1 MGDTAENEIPEAYH
15 LQLGYKATD
24 SHALNFVRLPTPS
37 PERKEYLNP
46 NDLDDSSHSTSLKM
60 SLWKPAEA
68 PPTKLG
74 RYRALSSTAGVHVS
88 PLCLGAMVS
97 TFGYTRCIKYINS
110 SSVGW

>member
-1 MGDTAENEIPEAYH
+1 
-15 LQLGYKATD
+15 
-24 SHALNFVRLPTPS
+24 
-37 PERKEYLNP
+37 
-46 NDLDDSSHSTSLKM
+46 M

-88 PLCLGAMVS
+88 PLCLGAMVG
-97 TFGYTRCIKYINS
+97 TFGYTCCTKNINL